1 MALIP
6 PVATGGTLTTF
17 DYCVKLTL
25 QFFFFPHLPP
35 DCSRSITKWK
45 LADIT
50 KLTEFKSTSNEFLNA
65 YETDLAFTDDIDGFL
80 VHINASLLSAS
91 DINVP
96 CRKFNPKQKL
106 YWKSSNL
113 HIAHYVMRQTR
124 RTWKLEGSP
133 MDKDNETYIN
143 YKNEKRK
150 FKKIHRLTQKFG
162 NGNYLAKLTK
172 LLNRFRNIL

>member
-65 YETDLAFTDDIDGFL
+65 YETDLAFTDDIDGLL
-80 VHINASLLSAS
+80 VHINALLYQPLTLMYHVENSTPSKNYIGNRQIYISLT
-91 DINVP
+91 
-96 CRKFNPKQKL
+96 
-106 YWKSSNL
+106 
-113 HIAHYVMRQTR
+113 M
-124 RTWKLEGSP
+124 
-133 MDKDNETYIN
+133 
-143 YKNEKRK
+143 
-150 FKKIHRLTQKFG
+150 
-162 NGNYLAKLTK
+162 
-172 LLNRFRNIL
+172 